1 MDGYITKCN
10 SGRITLRE
18 LVSDNARVYLYIDY
32 TQKYD
37 AVNNISK
44 FVINRIYTPYQMAYS
59 HIFLDGKI
67 SVNGTV
73 VYTASATKKNAVAHI
88 GDKDALTR
96 EVTSP
101 GFPGSMTYTLYASP
115 FRTQLINDDL
125 FDDINDSCEL
135 LSTEI
140 EIPHDGETR
149 SAEVMIEFLG
159 NSSSSFFIK
168 YVNDQGTE
176 KITISKNGLEDALVS
191 QDNGC
196 TYTITYASVDD
207 KKSPEYFLFG
217 ADYPE
222 SFQHTCIQLSGATIQ
237 QVVSA
242 ADVVAGEKCSIGIE
256 IKPEYFYKFILSCG
270 AWQAIF
276 DPMENATLEDGL
288 PILFNDNLPLESLY
302 GMPNAPKAQFQA
314 ILKTFLDDDCT
325 NLVGDSKP
333 VYFYVSVPSD
343 VIPSITGSSATVAF
357 TNEDYNIGEAIAKY
371 SYVNLLASAEG
382 IYGSSIEKFIIQ
394 GAYNTE
400 VKESNLNYIGD
411 IIKTQGLKE
420 FTIIAVDSR
429 GMRSESKQ
437 YFIQFYKYDK
447 PRILTFDVGRV
458 SGDDTS
464 IAVRL
469 GWEITSINGKN
480 DSTGTIK
487 FKKKNES
494 AWRTLCEIANNPS
507 ESVLI
512 VNPDD
517 ADGLWDK
524 YYSYEFMLVVQDFTK
539 NYVESIKL
547 VPTIKTIMDFKNP
560 ETKEGIGGVGI
571 GKTCE
576 LENFVEIWL
585 NAKIYNDVY
594 IGDDTLAEYIAK
606 TMRIQVSNV
615 VISKDDFEEYYPVL
629 SSEYPYRI
637 AVPIDGV
644 NSEMMPEV
652 LFSFDDSRYGNFS
665 QFSDT
670 YDGGVYLYA
679 NAIPSASVTI
689 PYIICRR

>member
-18 LVSDNARVYLYIDY
+18 LVNDEARVRLYIDY

-73 VYTASATKKNAVAHI
+73 VYTASATKKNAVAHV

-115 FRTQLINDDL
+115 FRTQLVNDDL
-125 FDDINDSCEL
+125 FDEINDSCEL
-135 LSTEI
+135 LSPEI
-140 EIPHDGETR
+140 EIPHDSETR
-149 SAEVMIEFLG
+149 SAEVKIEFLG

-168 YVNDQGTE
+168 YVNSSDE
-176 KITISKNGLEDALVS
+176 VKETISKNRLEGALVS

-196 TYTITYASVDD
+196 TYTITYGTIDD

-217 ADYPE
+217 NDYPDT
-222 SFQHTCIQLSGATIQ
+222 FQHNCIQLSGATIQ
-237 QVVSA
+237 QVLSA
-242 ADVVAGEKCSIGIE
+242 ADVIAGEKCAVGVK
-256 IKPEYFYKFILSCG
+256 IKPEYFYRLILSCG
-270 AWQAIF
+270 VWQGAFNPI
-276 DPMENATLEDGL
+276 ENVTLDGEHS
-288 PILFNDNLPLESLY
+288 ILFDDNLPLESLY
-302 GMPNAPKAQFQA
+302 GMPNAPKAQFKA

-333 VYFYVSVPSD
+333 VYFYVLVPSD
-343 VIPSITGSSATVAF
+343 VIPSITDSSATVVF
-357 TNEDYNIGEAIAKY
+357 TNEDYNIGEAIAEY
-371 SYVNLLASAEG
+371 SHVNLLASAEG

-447 PRILTFDVGRV
+447 PRILTFDAGRT
-458 SGDDTS
+458 GEDGTS
-464 IAVRL
+464 IFVRP
-469 GWEITSINGKN
+469 GWEISSINGKN
-480 DSTGTIK
+480 TSIGTIK

-494 AWRTLCEIANNPS
+494 AWRTLCEIANNS
-507 ESVLI
+507 TEYVLI
-512 VNPDD
+512 SNPDD

-524 YYSYEFMLVVQDFTK
+524 YYSYEFMLVVQDLTK
-539 NYVESIKL
+539 NYVESIKFI
-547 VPTIKTIMDFKNP
+547 PTIKTIMDFREP

-571 GKTCE
+571 GKMCE
-576 LENFVEIWL
+576 LENFLEVWL
-585 NAKIYNDVY
+585 NAKFFNDIY
-594 IGDDTLAEYIAK
+594 IGDIPLEAYVGKSVQVTLKSGDSGDGWTDNLQTVAVKNVTADQTKSDVIASPAE
-606 TMRIQVSNV
+606 
-615 VISKDDFEEYYPVL
+615 D
-629 SSEYPYRI
+629 
-637 AVPIDGV
+637 
-644 NSEMMPEV
+644 
-652 LFSFDDSRYGNFS
+652 DDSYCGYTEN
-665 QFSDT
+665 
-670 YDGGVYLYA
+670 GVRLYA
-679 NAIPSASVTI
+679 QMDDAVQFKCENVPTTDIKVNLI
-689 PYIICRR
+689 VRKR